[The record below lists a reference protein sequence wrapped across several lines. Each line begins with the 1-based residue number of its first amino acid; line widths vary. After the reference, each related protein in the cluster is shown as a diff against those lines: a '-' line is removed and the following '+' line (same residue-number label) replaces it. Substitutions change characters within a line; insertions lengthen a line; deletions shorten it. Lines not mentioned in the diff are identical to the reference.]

1 MHAPRRLFAVWRLT
15 LQFSKVIGKRGMP
28 PVNGSTE
35 ILSRDAE
42 QETLEISCEPTV
54 GVDAHQVILQLACAL
69 ARLAAREDD
78 ALENDGPIVK
88 RE

>member
-1 MHAPRRLFAVWRLT
+1 
-15 LQFSKVIGKRGMP
+15 MP
-28 PVNGSTE
+28 TANGSTE

-42 QETLEISCEPTV
+42 QKALEISCEPAV
-54 GVDAHQVILQLACAL
+54 GVDAHQVILQLACEL

-78 ALENDGPIVK
+78 ALENVGPTVK

>member
-1 MHAPRRLFAVWRLT
+1 MPT
-15 LQFSKVIGKRGMP
+15 LDV
-28 PVNGSTE
+28 STAT
-35 ILSRDAE
+35 LLRDASAAP
-42 QETLEISCEPTV
+42 LEISCEPAV

-78 ALENDGPIVK
+78 ALENAGPTVK

>member
-1 MHAPRRLFAVWRLT
+1 
-15 LQFSKVIGKRGMP
+15 MP
-28 PVNGSTE
+28 KANRSTE
-35 ILSRDAE
+35 ILNRDAAS
-42 QETLEISCEPTV
+42 ETLEITCEPTV

-78 ALENDGPIVK
+78 ALENVGPTVK

>member
-1 MHAPRRLFAVWRLT
+1 MPTLYVSTATLICDASAAP
-15 LQFSKVIGKRGMP
+15 
-28 PVNGSTE
+28 
-35 ILSRDAE
+35 
-42 QETLEISCEPTV
+42 LEISCEPAV

-78 ALENDGPIVK
+78 ALENVGPTEK

>member
-1 MHAPRRLFAVWRLT
+1 
-15 LQFSKVIGKRGMP
+15 MP
-28 PVNGSTE
+28 TANGSTE
-35 ILSRDAE
+35 VLSRDAA
-42 QETLEISCEPTV
+42 QEAYEISCEPAV

-78 ALENDGPIVK
+78 ALENVGPTVK

>member
-1 MHAPRRLFAVWRLT
+1 
-15 LQFSKVIGKRGMP
+15 MP
-28 PVNGSTE
+28 QTSSSSE
-35 ILSRDAE
+35 ILSRDAVA
-42 QETLEISCEPTV
+42 ETLEISCEPAV

-78 ALENDGPIVK
+78 APENVGPIVK

>member
-1 MHAPRRLFAVWRLT
+1 MPTLDTSTTTHVSDAAAAP
-15 LQFSKVIGKRGMP
+15 
-28 PVNGSTE
+28 
-35 ILSRDAE
+35 
-42 QETLEISCEPTV
+42 LEFSCEPTV

-78 ALENDGPIVK
+78 ALENVEPTVK

>member
-1 MHAPRRLFAVWRLT
+1 MAT
-15 LQFSKVIGKRGMP
+15 T
-28 PVNGSTE
+28 NGSTE
-35 ILSRDAE
+35 VLHRDAA
-42 QETLEISCEPTV
+42 QEACEISCEPAV

-78 ALENDGPIVK
+78 ALENIGPTVK

>member
-1 MHAPRRLFAVWRLT
+1 
-15 LQFSKVIGKRGMP
+15 MP
-28 PVNGSTE
+28 KTSALSET
-35 ILSRDAE
+35 LSRDAE
-42 QETLEISCEPTV
+42 PETLEISCEPAV

-78 ALENDGPIVK
+78 ALENVGPTVK